1 MYEVNGQTEDES
13 LCHIKITYLIQN
25 FGQKLCLRNYH
36 YAAAKGPGNHF
47 EMRNLRIIWT
57 RSNTTHS
64 QSGVKVRVRSAM
76 PCVNAWKKVDFMGWA
91 VLLQV
96 SPKVCV
102 SRFSKVHTHSQPR

>member
-47 EMRNLRIIWT
+47 EMRNLRMFKH
-57 RSNTTHS
+57 NT
-64 QSGVKVRVRSAM
+64 
-76 PCVNAWKKVDFMGWA
+76 
-91 VLLQV
+91 
-96 SPKVCV
+96 
-102 SRFSKVHTHSQPR
+102 